1 MACKFRLSR
10 FCNVERSDR
19 EYLRAP
25 PPGRWIEG
33 GNGYRREPR
42 TRNVNSRHV
51 PRSDE
56 LIWKFQS
63 ALRTNE
69 SRRRKISQAP
79 LVLLSL
85 LYHRGARVA
94 RRSSSR
100 IGVAAPRRSSSTFY
114 SLAAA
119 SASDLP
125 KGEIFRFPP
134 LRRVLRSYVCAAFL
148 RTFGRFLRSNVSTGD
163 RSCTPMA
170 LWLRAA
176 TTVGPY

>member
-79 LVLLSL
+79 LALLSL
-85 LYHRGARVA
+85 SYTIEARGWREDRRVA
-94 RRSSSR
+94 LASPRLADLLPLFIPSLRPPLPTCQKARSFVFLLC
-100 IGVAAPRRSSSTFY
+100 VASFDRTFAPRFFEHSAGFY
-114 SLAAA
+114 
-119 SASDLP
+119 
-125 KGEIFRFPP
+125 G
-134 LRRVLRSYVCAAFL
+134 
-148 RTFGRFLRSNVSTGD
+148 RTFRPEIEVAR
-163 RSCTPMA
+163 P
-170 LWLRAA
+170 WLY
-176 TTVGPY
+176 G